1 MRSLIALG
9 LLAGCYEPSL
19 PAGAPCPDDVCPN
32 GLVCSPATKTCEHES
47 VPADAAPD
55 TDPGT
60 TTAVRYRRRLSIVN
74 NASVA
79 LPTGF
84 TIRVAIP
91 TTLATMVAERK
102 VKADFSDLRVIADG
116 ATAERDRIVDPGA
129 GSVPASLSF
138 ALQAP
143 IAPGATSTVYSL
155 YYGGTD
161 ATPAAARGT
170 AVFPLYDDFSAGLSP
185 TWLRNDGPAVVG
197 GKLVLRA
204 GHLDALTT
212 TAATDGVPTISALE
226 ISARVNDPT
235 SEPTPQGNETFYYWF
250 GYQHTGDF
258 VATAPWALWVARGK
272 GQIHAEQKSP
282 VGCETATACDGPT
295 APQSG
300 VPHYYAIERDP
311 TVTRFFLDGVLSYT
325 ATVTNNADYAIIVRN
340 YLATSDVV
348 IDWIRA
354 RARVSPD
361 PTVTVLNEE
370 PL

>member
-32 GLVCSPATKTCEHES
+32 GLVCSPATKTCEHEA

-55 TDPGT
+55 GDPGT
-60 TTAVRYRRRLSIVN
+60 TTPVRYRRRISIVN
-74 NASVA
+74 TASVA
-79 LPTGF
+79 LPAGF
-84 TIRVAIP
+84 TIRVPIP
-91 TTLATMVAERK
+91 TMLTMMVAERK
-102 VKADFSDLRVIADG
+102 VKADFSDLRVIGDG
-116 ATAERDRIVDPGA
+116 ATAERDRIVDAGT
-129 GSVPASLSF
+129 GSVPASVSF
-138 ALQAP
+138 ALQSP
-143 IAPGATSTVYSL
+143 LAPGATSSEYAL
-155 YYGGTD
+155 YYGGAD

-170 AVFPLYDDFSAGLSP
+170 AVFPVYDDFSTGLSAI
-185 TWLRNDGPAVVG
+185 WLRNDGPAVVN

-204 GHLDALTT
+204 GHTDALTT
-212 TAATDGVPTISALE
+212 SAATDGVPTISALE

-258 VATAPWALWVARGK
+258 TATAPWALWVARGK
-272 GQIHAEQKSP
+272 GQIQAEQKSP
-282 VGCETATACDGPT
+282 VGCEGVCQGPT
-295 APQSG
+295 APLSG
-300 VPHYYAIERDP
+300 VPHYYVIERDP
-311 TVTRFFLDGVLSYT
+311 SATRFYLDGVLSYT
-325 ATVTNNADYAIIVRN
+325 AAVTNNADYAIMVRN

-361 PTVTVLNEE
+361 PTVTVLGEE
-370 PL
+370 TL

>member
-1 MRSLIALG
+1 MRCFIALG

-47 VPADAAPD
+47 VPADAGPD
-55 TDPGT
+55 GDPGA
-60 TTAVRYRRRLSIVN
+60 TTAVRYRRRISITN
-74 NASVA
+74 TAAVA
-79 LPTGF
+79 LPAGF

-91 TTLATMVAERK
+91 TMLTAMIAERK
-102 VKADFSDLRVIADG
+102 VKPDFSDLRVIGDG
-116 ATAERDRIVDPGA
+116 AIAERDRVVDPGS

-143 IAPGATSTVYSL
+143 LAPGATTTDYAL
-155 YYGGTD
+155 YYGG
-161 ATPAAARGT
+161 AEAAPALARGGN
-170 AVFPLYDDFSAGLSP
+170 VFPVYDDFAAGISP
-185 TWLRNDGPAVVG
+185 IWLRNDAPAVVG

-204 GHLDALTT
+204 GHLDALTSN
-212 TAATDGVPTISALE
+212 AATDGIPTISALE

-235 SEPTPQGNETFYYWF
+235 SEPTPQGSESFYYWF
-250 GYQHTGDF
+250 GYQRTGDF
-258 VATAPWALWVARGK
+258 TAAAPWALWVARGK
-272 GQIHAEQKSP
+272 ATIRAEQKSP
-282 VGCETATACDGPT
+282 VGCETPCEGPT

-300 VPHYYAIERDP
+300 VPHYYVIERDP
-311 TVTRFFLDGVLSYT
+311 AVTRFYLDGVLSYT
-325 ATVTNNADYAIIVRN
+325 ATVINNADYAIMVRN

-361 PTVTVLNEE
+361 PTVTVLGEE
-370 PL
+370 AL